1 MEAAAERPDS
11 GFVQSA
17 TVSRTSTVAGTL
29 QRGGRLT
36 IDDPMPTTFGGR
48 LATGGECSLKGRHQS
63 LSRPGGLLVQQLT
76 ALKGGFVSRKMAD
89 VDSDGGADFGDIGAF
104 FRLVGERPTVKRS
117 PTCIRLTGDGPV
129 LSPRVCEMA

>member
-1 MEAAAERPDS
+1 MAAAAKRPES

-29 QRGGRLT
+29 QRGGSLT
-36 IDDPMPTTFGGR
+36 IDDPTPPTFGGR

-76 ALKGGFVSRKMAD
+76 ALKRGFVSLKMAD
-89 VDSDGGADFGDIGAF
+89 VDSDGGANFGDIGAF
-104 FRLVGERPTVKRS
+104 FVWLGNGRR
-117 PTCIRLTGDGPV
+117 
-129 LSPRVCEMA
+129 